1 MRIIPLMNI
10 ARSMIIVV
18 FVGFDIQQIN
28 VYNTLLFKLL
38 SMLWI
43 QRRCLSRCAD
53 LLHTE
58 MARNYFQL
66 ISNKLKALQKNRD
79 DGSRINNSASITH
92 LETVTALAHRF
103 YDKVEMLK
111 QLDMLLKEGDDSEM
125 QEIAKLDSE
134 RLTEELDSVAN
145 ELTNAVIPVTEYD
158 SLNNCQ
164 LEITPGVGGIEA
176 SLFASEL
183 TQMYHNYAQF
193 MKWKWTPYQIDAAPS
208 GGVRSAIVFVRG
220 SGVFRAL
227 RYEAGVHRVQRFP
240 MTDKTRMHTSTSV
253 VTVLPE
259 PEKIEACVT
268 PADVKVET
276 MRASGPGGQNVN
288 QRSTA
293 VRLTHRETGIV
304 VHCMDER
311 TQYSNMEIAYK
322 RLAAVL
328 LQRKLDE
335 TQKQYSSSRK
345 LQVGTKARAEKVR
358 TYNFKDDQ
366 VTDHRLDQII
376 QSLNELSK
384 AQYLKEILNAEDCRA
399 KHCSNV

>member
-1 MRIIPLMNI
+1 
-10 ARSMIIVV
+10 
-18 FVGFDIQQIN
+18 
-28 VYNTLLFKLL
+28 
-38 SMLWI
+38 MLWI
-43 QRRCLSRCAD
+43 QRRFLSRCAD
-53 LLHTE
+53 LLRTE
-58 MARNYFQL
+58 RARTYFQL
-66 ISNKLKALQKNRD
+66 INDKLQALQNNSD
-79 DGSRINNSASITH
+79 DESRTNNSASITH
-92 LETVTALAHRF
+92 LETVTTLAHTF
-103 YDKVEMLK
+103 YDKLEMLT
-111 QLDMLLKEGDDSEM
+111 QLDMLLKEGNDSEM
-125 QEIAKLDSE
+125 QKIAKLDSE
-134 RLTEELDSVAN
+134 QLTEELDDVVN
-145 ELTNAVIPVTEYD
+145 ELTDAVIPVTEYD
-158 SLNNCQ
+158 SLHNCQ

-183 TQMYHNYAQF
+183 AQMYHNYAQF
-193 MKWKWTPYQIDAAPS
+193 MKWKWTPYQMDASPS
-208 GGVRSAIVFVRG
+208 GGIRSAIVFVRG
-220 SGVFRAL
+220 NGAFRML

-240 MTDKTRMHTSTSV
+240 ITDKTRMHTSTSV

-268 PADVKVET
+268 PNDVKVET

-293 VRLTHRETGIV
+293 VRLTHRETGIT

-322 RLAAVL
+322 RLAAIL

-366 VTDHRLDQII
+366 VTDHRLGRAWQGVANVLKGNSVLDQII
-376 QSLNELSK
+376 QSLDELSK
-384 AQYLKEILNAEDCRA
+384 AQYLKEILSAEDYST
-399 KHCSNV
+399 KHTSSNV

>member
-1 MRIIPLMNI
+1 
-10 ARSMIIVV
+10 
-18 FVGFDIQQIN
+18 
-28 VYNTLLFKLL
+28 
-38 SMLWI
+38 MLWI
-43 QRRCLSRCAD
+43 QRRFLSRCAD
-53 LLHTE
+53 LLRTE
-58 MARNYFQL
+58 RARTYFQL
-66 ISNKLKALQKNRD
+66 ISDKLKALQNNGD
-79 DGSRINNSASITH
+79 DESRIHNSASITH
-92 LETVTALAHRF
+92 LETVTTLAHTF
-103 YDKVEMLK
+103 YDKLEMLT
-111 QLDMLLKEGDDSEM
+111 QLDNLLKEESDSEM
-125 QEIAKLDSE
+125 QKIVKSDSE
-134 RLTEELDSVAN
+134 QLTEELDNVVN
-145 ELTNAVIPVTEYD
+145 ELTDAVIPVTEYD

-183 TQMYHNYAQF
+183 AQMYHNYAQF
-193 MKWKWTPYQIDAAPS
+193 MKWKWTPYQMDASPS
-208 GGVRSAIVFVRG
+208 GGIRSAIVFVRG
-220 SGVFRAL
+220 NEAFRML

-240 MTDKTRMHTSTSV
+240 ITDKTRMHTSTSV

-293 VRLTHRETGIV
+293 VRLTHRETGIT

-322 RLAAVL
+322 RLAAIL

-366 VTDHRLDQII
+366 VTDHRLGKAWQGVANVMKGNSVLDQII
-376 QSLNELSK
+376 QSLDEMSK
-384 AQYLKEILNAEDCRA
+384 AQYLKEILSAEDYST
-399 KHCSNV
+399 KHSSSNV

>member
-1 MRIIPLMNI
+1 
-10 ARSMIIVV
+10 
-18 FVGFDIQQIN
+18 
-28 VYNTLLFKLL
+28 
-38 SMLWI
+38 MLWI
-43 QRRCLSRCAD
+43 QRRFLSRCVD
-53 LLHTE
+53 LLRTE
-58 MARNYFQL
+58 TARTYFQI
-66 ISNKLKALQKNRD
+66 ISNKLKALQKNVD
-79 DGSRINNSASITH
+79 DGLRFNNSASITH
-92 LETVTALAHRF
+92 LETVTTLAHTF
-103 YDKVEMLK
+103 YDKLEMLTE
-111 QLDMLLKEGDDSEM
+111 LDMLLKEENDVEI

-134 RLTEELDSVAN
+134 RLTEELDSVVN
-145 ELTNAVIPVTEYD
+145 ELTDAVIPVTEYD

-183 TQMYHNYAQF
+183 AQMYRNYTQF
-193 MKWKWTPYQIDAAPS
+193 MKWKWTPYQFDASPS
-208 GGVRSAIVFVRG
+208 GGIRSAIIFVRG
-220 SGVFRAL
+220 NGAFRAL

-240 MTDKTRMHTSTSV
+240 VTDKTRMHTSTSV
-253 VTVLPE
+253 IAVLPE

-293 VRLTHRETGIV
+293 VRLTHRETGIT

-322 RLAAVL
+322 RLAAIL

-345 LQVGTKARAEKVR
+345 LQIGTKARAEKVR
-358 TYNFKDDQ
+358 TYDFKDDQ
-366 VTDHRLDQII
+366 VTDHRLGKTWQGVANVMKGSDVLNQII
-376 QSLNELSK
+376 QSLDELSK
-384 AQYLKEILNAEDCRA
+384 AQYLKEILSAEDCNA
-399 KHCSNV
+399 KYTDSNV